1 MQDRGSASRCGST
14 VLLVTGLAVQYNDGS
29 GVELE
34 SAGLAL
40 ALQRSPGRPLAGR
53 LSMAEP
59 ARVRH
64 GGRATEITT
73 LDGSVSFDGDTVSI
87 GALDV
92 AAPEGRARFA
102 GTLGPLS
109 GEPRLTLTGDSTFE
123 VERAASWF
131 DVPQRPTG
139 RVGVQARVDG
149 PLSAL
154 RIELRTTSEGLV
166 WPAVGA
172 LSLDGRATL
181 ADGTA
186 VIDSLRIGLGSG
198 EVVAAGRARLAGDG
212 GSEAEIRWRNLDVGA
227 LARTGAELPVRIA
240 AIADGQLTLSW
251 MDRDIIGARGRL
263 TTSLR
268 EPAASGAAAPLSGRI
283 DLSLDDRRWSLTA
296 DSRIAGAVTLA
307 ASAGGR
313 LEETF
318 ASSTIAGRAELRAA
332 EIDVALKRLDTAGLG
347 TGTNGAVLGTVVA
360 AVDLGGTIGAPRAAG
375 TVEASDL
382 RVGTTGPGSA
392 SVRFD
397 ARPGT
402 LTLDAIRIEVGP
414 NVVTGQAVV
423 GLDAGTLNGQFD
435 GNLPQLAVLGSAVPE
450 SWRPEGS
457 ARLGGRLAGT
467 LTNPTVDVTVAS
479 DDLRV
484 ADQAFQSV
492 RSTLQLAD
500 GIVTVSTLEISQG
513 EGRLTASGR
522 YTLKDRRYTFDASGA
537 GLTSCHARCTR
548 ASICGPLAPESSI
561 GRKPKARSTSVA
573 WTGARTLSAARAPT

>member
-1 MQDRGSASRCGST
+1 MRRWRIIAVAIAIVFVLVYAVAHLPFVRTRGLSWAAAELARNGVRFEAAGLHYNLATLTVGLDRVTMAAAGNEIPFFEADAVRLDLPLSAIFGTFAVESIEVDRPRVRIIRGADGSWNLPRSTSQDDAGPWLSEPLRIDRLT
-14 VLLVTGLAVQYNDGS
+14 VTGLAVQYNDGS

-40 ALQRSPGRPLAGR
+40 ALQRSPGRTLAGR

-87 GALDV
+87 DALDI

-212 GSEAEIRWRNLDVGA
+212 GSDADIRWRNLDVGA

-240 AIADGQLTLSW
+240 AIADGHLTLSW

-268 EPAASGAAAPLSGRI
+268 EPAAIGRGCAALRPDRSVARRPAMVAHSRLADRRRRDTRRQRRRPPRGNI
-283 DLSLDDRRWSLTA
+283 CLVDDRR
-296 DSRIAGAVTLA
+296 
-307 ASAGGR
+307 
-313 LEETF
+313 
-318 ASSTIAGRAELRAA
+318 
-332 EIDVALKRLDTAGLG
+332 
-347 TGTNGAVLGTVVA
+347 
-360 AVDLGGTIGAPRAAG
+360 PR
-375 TVEASDL
+375 
-382 RVGTTGPGSA
+382 
-392 SVRFD
+392 
-397 ARPGT
+397 
-402 LTLDAIRIEVGP
+402 
-414 NVVTGQAVV
+414 
-423 GLDAGTLNGQFD
+423 
-435 GNLPQLAVLGSAVPE
+435 
-450 SWRPEGS
+450 
-457 ARLGGRLAGT
+457 
-467 LTNPTVDVTVAS
+467 
-479 DDLRV
+479 
-484 ADQAFQSV
+484 
-492 RSTLQLAD
+492 
-500 GIVTVSTLEISQG
+500 
-513 EGRLTASGR
+513 
-522 YTLKDRRYTFDASGA
+522 
-537 GLTSCHARCTR
+537 R
-548 ASICGPLAPESSI
+548 ASRG
-561 GRKPKARSTSVA
+561 
-573 WTGARTLSAARAPT
+573 